1 MSKEHDGKGH
11 ERGPRHERIS
21 KSDMQDKR
29 TPDLRDTTGKDGEHN
44 HGRETS
50 AAHFGQTVIEDY
62 GLDRSTMAGN
72 AADERGDKIDG
83 SFDDLSHSIEGV
95 RATQGPDKLGR
106 KDTTS

>member
-1 MSKEHDGKGH
+1 MSKE
-11 ERGPRHERIS
+11 S
-21 KSDMQDKR
+21 KSKGGMGDDR
-29 TPDLRDTTGKDGEHN
+29 TPALRDTTGKDGEHN

-62 GLDRSTMAGN
+62 GLDRSTMAGD
-72 AADERGDKIDG
+72 AGDERGEKIDG

-95 RATQGPDKLGR
+95 RATQGSDKRGR